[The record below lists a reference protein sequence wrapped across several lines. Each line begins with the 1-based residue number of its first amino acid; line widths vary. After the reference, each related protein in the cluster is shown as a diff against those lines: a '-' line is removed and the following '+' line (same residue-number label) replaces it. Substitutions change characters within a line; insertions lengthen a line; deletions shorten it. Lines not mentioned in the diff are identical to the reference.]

1 MKSRAAGF
9 TLIELVIVIVVV
21 GIVASVASPNIAK
34 LFTTAQLRQ
43 EAQMLTITIK
53 NLQGHAALQ
62 KAPYTLTF
70 NFEDQ
75 SYRSARG
82 DSKYNDFPLEL
93 TDLTGN
99 ADYLLGDTY
108 SSANLDVSTDHPDY
122 YENEYA
128 AVTNLRSRTPM
139 YQTSRRLPESV
150 RLEFVRDQYNEEYDE
165 DPYTIEF
172 DARGNVEPVI
182 IVMSAARKPEMR
194 YVIDVTYTGQVSFR
208 REDAD
213 E

>member
-70 NFEDQ
+70 NFENQ

>member
-1 MKSRAAGF
+1 M
-9 TLIELVIVIVVV
+9 IELVIVIVVI

-75 SYRSARG
+75 SYRSSRG
-82 DSKYNDFPLEL
+82 ESKYNDFTLEL
-93 TDLTGN
+93 ADLTGN
-99 ADYLLGDTY
+99 GQNILGRNY
-108 SSANLDVSTDHPDY
+108 SSSDMEAQSDHLDY
-122 YENEYA
+122 YDNEYA
-128 AVTNLRSRTPM
+128 AITNLRSRTPM
-139 YQTSRRLPESV
+139 YQTSRKLPDSV
-150 RLEFVRDQYNEEYDE
+150 KLEFVRDQYDEEYDE
-165 DPYTIEF
+165 DPFTIEF
-172 DARGNVEPVI
+172 DARGNVEPVL
-182 IVMSAARKPEMR
+182 IVLSAARKPEIR

-208 REDAD
+208 REDLD